1 MTFPPRR
8 FPEDVPTLRD
18 GDVVLRA
25 HRLEDVDA
33 VVEQCTDPHSVRWT
47 TVPLGYDAAMARDWI
62 TGAIPRDWTSGTS
75 HPFAV
80 ETTHPDGVRRFSG
93 TVEVRALD
101 GGRGEVAFGAHPAV
115 RGTGAM
121 RTAVE
126 LVLDH
131 AFDTLALR
139 AAVWWTEVGNWG
151 SRTLAWSTGFRVS
164 DGVVPRY
171 LASRDELPDAWV
183 GTLAPHERDLR
194 HPPEAPVLETDR
206 LVLRA
211 HRRSDDVR
219 VVEGCADPLTQ
230 HWLSALPSP
239 YTALDAASFR
249 LATRTGVAD
258 GRVWAVVERERDLL
272 VGTVGVHERG
282 ALDGLELGWW
292 THPDAR
298 GRGLTTEA
306 VTRVVEH
313 LAQDDPGRRLV
324 VRVAEGNTASLRVAV
339 ACGFT
344 RCGTSTGTARRRDGS
359 VGDHVVLERVG

>member
-25 HRLEDVDA
+25 HRLDDVDA

-47 TVPLGYDAAMARDWI
+47 TVPLGYDAGMARDWI
-62 TGAIPRDWTSGTS
+62 TQAIPRAWTSGTQ

-93 TVEVRALD
+93 TVEVRAVD
-101 GGRGEVAFGAHPAV
+101 RGRGEVAFGAHPAV

-131 AFDTLALR
+131 AFDTLGLR
-139 AAVWWTEVGNWG
+139 GVVWWSEVGNWS

-171 LASRDELPDAWV
+171 LDHRDQLVDAWV
-183 GTLAPHERDLR
+183 GTLAPTARDQR
-194 HPPEAPVLETDR
+194 HPAEVRVLETDR
-206 LVLRA
+206 LVLRP

-230 HWLSALPSP
+230 HWLSQLPSP
-239 YTALDAASFR
+239 YTAADAASFR
-249 LATRTGVAD
+249 LATRTGAFD
-258 GRVWAVVERERDLL
+258 GRTWAVVERGRDVL
-272 VGTVGVHERG
+272 VGTVGVHDRG
-282 ALDGLELGWW
+282 RLDGLELGYW

-306 VTRVVEH
+306 VSRVVEH
-313 LAQDDPGRRLV
+313 LRTDEPSRRLV
-324 VRVAEGNTASLRVAV
+324 IRVAEGNTASLRVAE
-339 ACGFT
+339 ACGFS
-344 RCGTSTGTARRRDGS
+344 RCGTATGTARRRDGS
-359 VGDHVVLERVG
+359 AGDHVVLERVG

>member
-1 MTFPPRR
+1 MSFPPRR
-8 FPEDVPTLRD
+8 FPEDVPTLAD

-47 TVPLGYDAAMARDWI
+47 TVPLGYDDAMARDWI
-62 TGAIPRDWTSGTS
+62 TSAIPQAWAGGTS
-75 HPFAV
+75 HLFAV

-131 AFDTLALR
+131 AFDTLGLR
-139 AAVWWTEVGNWG
+139 AVVWWTEVGNWG

-171 LASRDELPDAWV
+171 LDHRDELVDAWV
-183 GTLAPHERDLR
+183 GTLAPTERAQR
-194 HPPEAPVLETDR
+194 HPAEVPVLETDR
-206 LVLRA
+206 LVLRG

-219 VVEGCADPLTQ
+219 VAEGCADPLTQ
-230 HWLSALPSP
+230 HWLSHLPSP
-239 YTALDAASFR
+239 YTLADAAAFR
-249 LATRTGVAD
+249 LATRTGALD
-258 GRVWAVVERERDLL
+258 GRTWAVVERDRDLL
-272 VGTVGVHERG
+272 VGTVGVHG
-282 ALDGLELGWW
+282 HSDGLELGYW

-306 VTRVVEH
+306 VSRVVQH
-313 LAQDDPGRRLV
+313 LLTDHPPRRLII
-324 VRVAEGNTASLRVAV
+324 RAAEGNAASLAVAG

-344 RCGTSTGTARRRDGS
+344 RCGRTTGTARRRDGTG
-359 VGDHVVLERVG
+359 GDHVVLERPC